1 MNKYLTTAGIC
12 LATMLTA
19 CGGGSSG
26 GSSTSGPTASDAST
40 PARITSVTPDR
51 LMFSRRISFTVVG
64 TALDRALS
72 LTSPGCG
79 NVTLAAGGTNTQRVI
94 TCTPTA
100 TGNVAFNFTL
110 TGLATPFV
118 SNQTIPVPQVTMKT
132 TLGDL
137 VMELAPANAPIT
149 VNNFLQYV
157 NDGFYNTLT
166 FHRVIPQFVIQ
177 GGGFNAALQTKITR
191 EPIRLES
198 VNGLRNVR
206 GTIAMARTSD
216 PNSATSQF
224 FFNVKDNSADLN
236 GNTPG
241 ANGFAVFGQLISGLD
256 VMDAISVVPTNSP
269 NAAFM
274 NVPVTAVV
282 ITSATQTQ

>member
-19 CGGGSSG
+19 CGGGGSDSSN
-26 GSSTSGPTASDAST
+26 SGPPASDANT

-51 LMFSRRISFTVVG
+51 LMFSRRVSFTVVG
-64 TALDRALS
+64 TALDRGLS
-72 LTSPGCG
+72 LTSAGCG
-79 NVTLAAGGTNTQRVI
+79 SPTIAAGGTNTQRVI
-94 TCTPTA
+94 SCTPIA
-100 TGNVAFNFTL
+100 TGNITLNFSL

-118 SNQTIPVPQVTMKT
+118 STQFIPVPQVTMKT

-137 VMELAPANAPIT
+137 VMQLAPTNAPIT

-166 FHRVIPQFVIQ
+166 FHRVIPDFVIQ
-177 GGGFNAALQTKITR
+177 GGGFNALLQTKITR

-206 GTIAMARTSD
+206 GSIAMARAGD

-224 FFNVKDNSADLN
+224 FFNVKDNSADLD
-236 GNTPG
+236 GNTRG
-241 ANGFAVFGQLISGLD
+241 GNGFAVFGQLISGLE
-256 VMDAISVVPTNSP
+256 VMDAISRVPTNSP

-274 NVPVTAVV
+274 NVPIVPVT